1 MFNKNK
7 QSSQL
12 IRTDTDLEGIISFKS
27 LIENRCKTSTNA
39 SIASKINK
47 PEKNH
52 FNFEGIFTKETGIN
66 KEKGNPQL
74 KCRNNDGKMV
84 LVCLDRQNIE

>member
-39 SIASKINK
+39 YIASKTNK
-47 PEKNH
+47 PEKSH
-52 FNFEGIFTKETGIN
+52 FNFEGICTKEAGIN
-66 KEKGNPQL
+66 KEKVNP
-74 KCRNNDGKMV
+74 
-84 LVCLDRQNIE
+84 